1 MKTFQELQARVV
13 PNDEVNWRQV
23 QLLVEIYTDRH
34 PEEIAGCIE
43 VVKQKRA
50 QLTNKFGLT
59 SEENEMR
66 HLYELPPNLYAAL
79 TYKWPKV
86 LTDKNLRHFLR
97 TYPIFCVAE
106 KL

>member
-13 PNDEVNWRQV
+13 PSEEVNWRQV
-23 QLLVEIYTDRH
+23 KLLVEMYTERH
-34 PEEIAGCIE
+34 PEEVAGCIE
-43 VVKQKRA
+43 VVKKKKA
-50 QLTNKFGLT
+50 LLNNKFGLT
-59 SEENEMR
+59 SADNEMR

-86 LTDKNLRHFLR
+86 LTEKNLIHFLK